1 MYPHAHVHLFCL
13 WRVPRH
19 CYNVFDW
26 FCLITI
32 MMMMNCFCGMFD
44 RQKALSFISN
54 RDHCQRFVISQIS
67 DALLAVFEPAQNL
80 SLGLVE

>member
-1 MYPHAHVHLFCL
+1 
-13 WRVPRH
+13 
-19 CYNVFDW
+19 
-26 FCLITI
+26 
-32 MMMMNCFCGMFD
+32 MMNCFCGMFD

-54 RDHCQRFVISQIS
+54 RDRCQRFLISQIS